1 MYCTVRLYQT
11 GQYISL
17 HTVCQAFV
25 SCICTVILFLYGLL
39 FGFSLYSSHNS
50 NNKAEDVNCNNEIY
64 SLQFYVY
71 VRIISPF
78 IPARFCETQI
88 FFRSFVPVHICILL
102 CWYWPCICLLCLP
115 PWTVRGREVDSTMN
129 PSSCIRNTGNSQKL
143 FHTAQGFFLEPI
155 MSRCKPHNLKFIKNV
170 FFCLF

>member
-1 MYCTVRLYQT
+1 MFCTVRLYQT

-17 HTVCQAFV
+17 QCAKL
-25 SCICTVILFLYGLL
+25 LFLVYSNIISFWPLVRFL
-39 FGFSLYSSHNS
+39 FILQHNS
-50 NNKAEDVNCNNEIY
+50 NNKAEEDVNCNNEIY

-102 CWYWPCICLLCLP
+102 CWYWPCICLRAFYLFYSLP
-115 PWTVRGREVDSTMN
+115 YCASLPGQCEGGRQI
-129 PSSCIRNTGNSQKL
+129 P
-143 FHTAQGFFLEPI
+143 P
-155 MSRCKPHNLKFIKNV
+155 
-170 FFCLF
+170 